1 MKKLEKSVRSCMNTY
16 GPALRSGHIVVQGK
30 IPGHILEDGVDRMLD
45 HAYADVEDGVV
56 TDIRM
61 YFEQE
66 SRQARDYKG
75 NSLEITSEIEGLV
88 WELRNLGRFDSADRP
103 RRGGTPERRS
113 GRAIACRN
121 SRRHRP
127 EQKGFHGAIQNPI
140 PHLAKLGTWN
150 STLPGIHSAVARS
163 CSSSRFWGI
172 KRNPQNKN

>member
-30 IPGHILEDGVDRMLD
+30 MPGHILEDGVDRMLD

-75 NSLEITSEIEGLV
+75 NSLEITKEIEDWFGSCETWDDLIQRIVRAVEEHQKDGQDALSPATIRAATGLNKKEFTARYKIPYRTWQN
-88 WELRNLGRFDSADRP
+88 WELGIAPCPEYILLLLDRAVQADF
-103 RRGGTPERRS
+103 GG
-113 GRAIACRN
+113 
-121 SRRHRP
+121 
-127 EQKGFHGAIQNPI
+127 
-140 PHLAKLGTWN
+140 
-150 STLPGIHSAVARS
+150 
-163 CSSSRFWGI
+163 
-172 KRNPQNKN
+172 